1 MLTHA
6 EARAA
11 LPVCAARD
19 ALGHNTVSGITNRG
33 FPCARPRPDVA
44 VETRGAARVG
54 FVFFQT
60 PQAAAHAAKPL
71 MAPRSADWRSRAA
84 APDDIMIQGTRFAF
98 AAVTCAHLSCTARS
112 KA

>member
-11 LPVCAARD
+11 LPVCVARD
-19 ALGHNTVSGITNRG
+19 ALGHNTVSGITIRR
-33 FPCARPRPDVA
+33 FPCARLRPDVA

-60 PQAAAHAAKPL
+60 PRPL
-71 MAPRSADWRSRAA
+71 APRGQTPNGASQRRPA
-84 APDDIMIQGTRFAF
+84 
-98 AAVTCAHLSCTARS
+98 
-112 KA
+112 

>member
-11 LPVCAARD
+11 LPVYVTHD
-19 ALGHNTVSGITNRG
+19 ALGHKIASCITTRR
-33 FPCARPRPDVA
+33 FSCARPRPDVA

-60 PQAAAHAAKPL
+60 PQAAAHTAEPL
-71 MAPRSADWRSRAA
+71 MGASQRRLA
-84 APDDIMIQGTRFAF
+84 
-98 AAVTCAHLSCTARS
+98 
-112 KA
+112 